1 MRLQVMKVLPGFHLL
16 NQNAASAA
24 VSTTVQRLR
33 KGEVGVERGEVGVE
47 RGEPYAGHGGNHG
60 A

>member
-1 MRLQVMKVLPGFHLL
+1 MHMSLQRMKVLPGFHLL
-16 NQNAASAA
+16 NQDA
-24 VSTTVQRLR
+24 VSAVIQWLR
-33 KGEVGVERGEVGVE
+33 QGGVGVE

>member
-16 NQNAASAA
+16 NQDAASTA

-33 KGEVGVERGEVGVE
+33 KGEVDVKR
-47 RGEPYAGHGGNHG
+47 REPYAGHGGNYG

>member
-33 KGEVGVERGEVGVE
+33 KGEVGVERGE
-47 RGEPYAGHGGNHG
+47 PYAGHGGNHG